1 MNAPDGRD
9 FFFVG
14 WAGKT
19 GPALGRFLA
28 GWAALVLVV
37 FAAVGILLSRSTD
50 DAADGLFDLAP
61 DQAAQAPAVAEY
73 ATREGILSRA
83 PYPILRTAPDAENP
97 RGGTY
102 LLSGDGKRGVEL
114 GHDMADGQTVRAAGV
129 LVRRGTL
136 AMLIVDGA
144 LEPVGASRA
153 APDAPV
159 PLGRF
164 RIVGEICD
172 GKCYP
177 GAMSPG
183 GGLTHRACA
192 ILCFAGE
199 VPLVFASAA
208 PVFGQS
214 FLVLADAN
222 GGRPSLAI
230 KSLIG
235 IRVALEGEVERR
247 GDALVYKVDWS
258 RAKPL

>member
-1 MNAPDGRD
+1 MSAPDGRD

-19 GPALGRFLA
+19 GPSLGRFLA
-28 GWAALVLVV
+28 GWAALILVG
-37 FAAVGILLSRSTD
+37 FLAVGIVLSATTD

-61 DQAAQAPAVAEY
+61 NLATQAPAVAEY
-73 ATREGILSRA
+73 VMREGVLSRD
-83 PYPILRTAPDAENP
+83 PYPILRTAPDADNP

-102 LLSGDGKRGVEL
+102 LLSGDGKRGVEI
-114 GHDMADGQTVRAAGV
+114 GSDMPDGQTVRAAGV

-144 LEPVGASRA
+144 LETLTVPRLTLDPS
-153 APDAPV
+153 V

-192 ILCFAGE
+192 ILCFAGD

-214 FLVLADAN
+214 FLVLADAD
-222 GGRPSLAI
+222 GRRPALAI

-235 IRVALEGEVERR
+235 IRVTLEGEVERR
-247 GDALVYKVDWS
+247 GDALIYKVDWS
-258 RAKPL
+258 SAKPL

>member
-1 MNAPDGRD
+1 MKAPDGRD

-19 GPALGRFLA
+19 GPSLGRFLA
-28 GWAALVLVV
+28 GWAALVLVGFV
-37 FAAVGILLSRSTD
+37 AIAILLSASSD

-61 DQAAQAPAVAEY
+61 NLATPAPAVAEY
-73 ATREGILSRA
+73 VTREGVLSRD
-83 PYPILRTAPDAENP
+83 PYPILRTAPDADNP
-97 RGGTY
+97 RGATY
-102 LLSGDGKRGVEL
+102 LLSGDGKRGVDI
-114 GHDMADGQTVRAAGV
+114 GSDMPDGQTVRAAGV
-129 LVRRGTL
+129 LVKRGTL

-144 LEPVGASRA
+144 LETVGASRA
-153 APDAPV
+153 VLDAPV

-164 RIVGEICD
+164 RIAGEICD

-222 GGRPSLAI
+222 GRSPSLAM

-235 IRVALEGEVERR
+235 IRVVLEGEVERR

>member
-1 MNAPDGRD
+1 MTPPDGRD

-19 GPALGRFLA
+19 GPSLGRFLA
-28 GWAALVLVV
+28 GWVAALLVG
-37 FAAVGILLSRSTD
+37 FAAFGILLSAATD

-61 DQAAQAPAVAEY
+61 GQAPQAPAVAEY
-73 ATREGILSRA
+73 VVREGVLSRD
-83 PYPILRTAPDAENP
+83 PYPILRTGTDADNP

-102 LLSGDGKRGVEL
+102 LLSGEGKRGV
-114 GHDMADGQTVRAAGV
+114 DIDADFKDGQAVRAAGV
-129 LVRRGTL
+129 LVQRGTL

-144 LEPVGASRA
+144 LESVGASRA
-153 APDAPV
+153 VPEAPV
-159 PLGRF
+159 LLGRF

-183 GGLTHRACA
+183 GGLVHRACA
-192 ILCFAGE
+192 ILCFVGE
-199 VPLVFASAA
+199 VPLVFATAA

-222 GGRPSLAI
+222 GRRPTLAV

-258 RAKPL
+258 RAAPL